1 MGAYIVSFNISHF
14 KSCSFSVA
22 AHFMSK
28 FTAETVKKNHKTRLK
43 CEAIGDK
50 PISITWM
57 KDKVNIKP
65 ESDSR

>member
-1 MGAYIVSFNISHF
+1 
-14 KSCSFSVA
+14 A

-28 FTAETVKKNHKTRLK
+28 FTAEMVRKNHKTRLK

-57 KDKVNIKP
+57 KDKVAIKP
-65 ESDSR
+65 QSDPRYV

>member
-1 MGAYIVSFNISHF
+1 MSILLRILFLVIYFFHN
-14 KSCSFSVA
+14 FSVA

-65 ESDSR
+65 ESDPR